1 METGKKIS
9 VIVPMYNAERY
20 IGKCL
25 ESVVRQ
31 TYPELEILVIDDG
44 SVDKGPGIC
53 RKLAERDG
61 RIQVLRQENQGVSNA
76 RNTGLDRACGEY
88 VFFLDSDDA
97 IHPRL
102 LEEMLGR
109 AEGWGAQLAFCGY
122 ARMDGRE
129 LEESLKRDWGEEAWK
144 AGGQGGEQVGSEA
157 DAIRE
162 AGGQA
167 GREAYAI
174 REAGGQAGREAG
186 AIWEAGEQARSE
198 ADAIREADAQRPGK
212 RAAAGEAPIGEDSAA
227 NRWHTADEE
236 MTENWFHVKYT
247 DIFSGIGGKLI
258 LRSAIGDVRFDRS
271 LANGEDTWFLYR
283 LTDRQVK
290 SVCCGNAWYYYRVH
304 PESVTNS
311 AGTAR
316 GRRYFDCARRIR
328 DGEYRK
334 GRRDYA
340 MRWEIVLAEQLKRS
354 YESLRRGGER
364 EAAADLRKTAVS
376 EAGHP
381 LFGEICLSDRI
392 LFRCCFCCH
401 PIYVILDRLIH
412 ILVKE
417 RSR

>member
-53 RKLAERDG
+53 GKLAERDG
-61 RIQVLRQENQGVSNA
+61 RIQVLRQENQGVSAA
-76 RNTGLDRACGEY
+76 RNTGLDRACGDY

-129 LEESLKRDWGEEAWK
+129 LEESLKRDWGEEARK

-162 AGGQA
+162 AD
-167 GREAYAI
+167 
-174 REAGGQAGREAG
+174 
-186 AIWEAGEQARSE
+186 AR
-198 ADAIREADAQRPGK
+198 RPGK

-227 NRWHTADEE
+227 TRWHTADEE

>member
-61 RIQVLRQENQGVSNA
+61 RIQVLRQENQGVSAA

-129 LEESLKRDWGEEAWK
+129 LEESLKRDWGEEARK

-162 AGGQA
+162 AD
-167 GREAYAI
+167 
-174 REAGGQAGREAG
+174 
-186 AIWEAGEQARSE
+186 AR
-198 ADAIREADAQRPGK
+198 RPGK

>member
-1 METGKKIS
+1 
-9 VIVPMYNAERY
+9 MYNAERY

-61 RIQVLRQENQGVSNA
+61 RIQVLRQENQGVSAA

-129 LEESLKRDWGEEAWK
+129 LEESLKRDWGEEARK

-162 AGGQA
+162 AD
-167 GREAYAI
+167 
-174 REAGGQAGREAG
+174 
-186 AIWEAGEQARSE
+186 AR
-198 ADAIREADAQRPGK
+198 RPGK

-227 NRWHTADEE
+227 TRWHTADEE

>member
-129 LEESLKRDWGEEAWK
+129 LEESLKRDWGEEARK

-162 AGGQA
+162 AD
-167 GREAYAI
+167 
-174 REAGGQAGREAG
+174 
-186 AIWEAGEQARSE
+186 AR
-198 ADAIREADAQRPGK
+198 RPGK

-227 NRWHTADEE
+227 TRWHTADEE

-316 GRRYFDCARRIR
+316 GRRYFDCAQRIR

>member
-53 RKLAERDG
+53 GKLAERDG
-61 RIQVLRQENQGVSNA
+61 RIQVLRQENQGVSAA

-102 LEEMLGR
+102 LEEMLGK

-129 LEESLKRDWGEEAWK
+129 LEESLKRDWGEEARK

-162 AGGQA
+162 AD
-167 GREAYAI
+167 
-174 REAGGQAGREAG
+174 
-186 AIWEAGEQARSE
+186 AR
-198 ADAIREADAQRPGK
+198 RPGK

-227 NRWHTADEE
+227 TRWHTADEE

>member
-61 RIQVLRQENQGVSNA
+61 RIQVLRQENQGVSAA
-76 RNTGLDRACGEY
+76 RNTGLDRACGDY

-129 LEESLKRDWGEEAWK
+129 LEESLKRDWGEEARK

-162 AGGQA
+162 AD
-167 GREAYAI
+167 
-174 REAGGQAGREAG
+174 
-186 AIWEAGEQARSE
+186 AR
-198 ADAIREADAQRPGK
+198 RPGK

-227 NRWHTADEE
+227 TRWHTADEE

-401 PIYVILDRLIH
+401 PMYVILDRLIH

>member
-61 RIQVLRQENQGVSNA
+61 RIQVLRQENQGVSAA

-129 LEESLKRDWGEEAWK
+129 LEESLKRDWGEEARK

-162 AGGQA
+162 AD
-167 GREAYAI
+167 
-174 REAGGQAGREAG
+174 
-186 AIWEAGEQARSE
+186 AR
-198 ADAIREADAQRPGK
+198 RPGK

-227 NRWHTADEE
+227 TRWHTADEE

-401 PIYVILDRLIH
+401 PMYVILDRLIH

>member
-61 RIQVLRQENQGVSNA
+61 RIQVLRQENQGVSDA

-129 LEESLKRDWGEEAWK
+129 LEESLKRDWGEEARK

-162 AGGQA
+162 AD
-167 GREAYAI
+167 
-174 REAGGQAGREAG
+174 
-186 AIWEAGEQARSE
+186 AR
-198 ADAIREADAQRPGK
+198 RPGK

-227 NRWHTADEE
+227 TRWHTADEE

>member
-129 LEESLKRDWGEEAWK
+129 LEESLKRDWGEEARK

-162 AGGQA
+162 AD
-167 GREAYAI
+167 
-174 REAGGQAGREAG
+174 
-186 AIWEAGEQARSE
+186 AR
-198 ADAIREADAQRPGK
+198 RPGK

-227 NRWHTADEE
+227 TRWHTADEE

-258 LRSAIGDVRFDRS
+258 LRSVIGDVRFDRS

>member
-61 RIQVLRQENQGVSNA
+61 RIQVLRQENQGVSDA

-129 LEESLKRDWGEEAWK
+129 LEESLKRDWGEEARK

-162 AGGQA
+162 AD
-167 GREAYAI
+167 
-174 REAGGQAGREAG
+174 
-186 AIWEAGEQARSE
+186 AR
-198 ADAIREADAQRPGK
+198 RPGK

-227 NRWHTADEE
+227 TRWHTADEE

-258 LRSAIGDVRFDRS
+258 LRSVIGDVRFDRS